1 MLNLTPYRTLF
12 ADTELRRIVASSI
25 LPRLPVGMNALGLT
39 LLVQSQTGSG
49 KTVAFGLALS
59 VVIYR
64 QKISDR
70 AKIESMQLF
79 GGGLGGITTLVVVP
93 FWLAAAAR
101 VGLER
106 RAARESNPD

>member
-1 MLNLTPYRTLF
+1 MKTTMLHHFKRP
-12 ADTELRRIVASSI
+12 LRVTGI
-25 LPRLPVGMNALGLT
+25 ALALA
-39 LLVQSQTGSG
+39 LI
-49 KTVAFGLALS
+49 FGLALS

-101 VGLER
+101 VGRER